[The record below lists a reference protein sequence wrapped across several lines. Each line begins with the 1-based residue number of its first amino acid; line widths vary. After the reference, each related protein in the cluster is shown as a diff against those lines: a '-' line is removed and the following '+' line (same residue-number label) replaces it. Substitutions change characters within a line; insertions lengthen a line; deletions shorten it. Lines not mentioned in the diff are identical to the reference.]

1 MTKKERLEYY
11 HLVEPKLTAL
21 YIDNNFTA
29 PSIEEFSKLSLSAK
43 NREEFL
49 AHFKDRWFRVKQLEG
64 VMKTDPVKAKQYK
77 KQMSKV
83 LNEEELK
90 HIFESPY
97 NRFRELPLPSS
108 SALFQISRN
117 IDIDS
122 FYFHLKNRCTF
133 IAVNRKTGAVASGR
147 AMSDL
152 SISFKRLTQIIKEG
166 NNDFEIF
173 EIEDH
178 YKFCQLLEKGDFAKI
193 SKEKLF
199 ENEIYE
205 VPADYPLHKILNEI
219 NLYEFA
225 EILNRGKRLMRYDL
239 RMGWYSSF
247 NNTADFH
254 SFNDTYNKVLI
265 SEGSEAIVRK
275 YDPTQVWFYD
285 ENPLQIRQEI
295 LFGNFKILKRIK
307 IIENIFDFLPNG
319 IV

>member
-49 AHFKDRWFRVKQLEG
+49 AHFKDRWFTVKQFEG
-64 VMKTDPVKAKQYK
+64 LKTDPAKAKQYK

-83 LNEEELK
+83 LDEQELK

-108 SALFQISRN
+108 SVLFQISRN
-117 IDIDS
+117 IDIQS
-122 FYFHLKNRCTF
+122 FHFYLKNRYTF
-133 IAVNRKTGAVASGR
+133 IVVNRQTGAVGAGH

-152 SISFKRLTQIIKEG
+152 SISFKKLTDIIKEG

-178 YKFCQLLEKGDFAKI
+178 YKFCEMLEKGDFKKI
-193 SKEKLF
+193 KKEKLF

-205 VPADYPLHKILNEI
+205 VPADYPLYKILKEI

-225 EILNRGKRLMRYDL
+225 HVLGNGKRLMRYDFI
-239 RMGWYSSF
+239 MGMYGSY
-247 NNTADFH
+247 NNVADFH
-254 SFNDTYNKVLI
+254 SFNDMYNKVLI
-265 SEGSEAIVRK
+265 SEGAEPIVRK
-275 YDPTQVWFYD
+275 HDPSRVWFYD

-307 IIENIFDFLPNG
+307 IIENIFEFLPNG

>member
-11 HLVEPKLTAL
+11 HLVEPKLTAI

-29 PSIEEFSKLSLSAK
+29 PTVEDFLKLSLSAK

-49 AHFKDRWFRVKQLEG
+49 AHFKDNWFIVKQFEG
-64 VMKTDPVKAKQYK
+64 VKTDPAKAKRYK

-83 LNEEELK
+83 LDEQELK
-90 HIFESPY
+90 HLFESPY
-97 NRFRELPLPSS
+97 DRFRELPLPSS
-108 SALFQISRN
+108 STLFQISRN
-117 IDIDS
+117 IDIDG
-122 FYFHLKNRCTF
+122 FYYYLKNRYTF
-133 IAVNRKTGAVASGR
+133 IAVNRQTGAVAGGH

-152 SISFKRLTQIIKEG
+152 SISFKKLTAIIKEG

-205 VPADYPLHKILNEI
+205 VPADYPLHKILKEI

-225 EILNRGKRLMRYDL
+225 DILNRGERLMRYDFT
-239 RMGWYSSF
+239 MGMYGSY
-247 NNTADFH
+247 NNVADFH

-265 SEGSEAIVRK
+265 SEGAEPIIRK
-275 YDPTQVWFYD
+275 HDPSRVWFYD
-285 ENPLQIRQEI
+285 GNPLQVRQEI

>member
-29 PSIEEFSKLSLSAK
+29 PTVEDFLKLSLSAK

-49 AHFKDRWFRVKQLEG
+49 AYFKDKWFTVKQFEG
-64 VMKTDPVKAKQYK
+64 VKTDPAKAKRYK

-83 LNEEELK
+83 LDEQEQK
-90 HIFESPY
+90 HLFESPY
-97 NRFRELPLPSS
+97 DRFRELPLPSS
-108 SALFQISRN
+108 SALFQISKS

-122 FYFHLKNRCTF
+122 FYFKLKNRYTF
-133 IAVNRKTGAVASGR
+133 IAVNRQTGAVAGGHS
-147 AMSDL
+147 MSSL
-152 SISFKRLTQIIKEG
+152 SISFKKLTAIIKEG

-178 YKFCQLLEKGDFAKI
+178 YKFCVLLEKGDFTKI

-205 VPADYPLHKILNEI
+205 VPADYPLHKILKEI

-225 EILNRGKRLMRYDL
+225 DILNRGERLMRYDL

-265 SEGSEAIVRK
+265 SEGAEPIVRK
-275 YDPTQVWFYD
+275 HDLSQVWFYD
-285 ENPLQIRQEI
+285 ANPLQIRQEI

>member
-49 AHFKDRWFRVKQLEG
+49 AHFKDRWFTVKQFEG
-64 VMKTDPVKAKQYK
+64 VKNDPAKAKLYR

-83 LNEEELK
+83 LDEQELK
-90 HIFESPY
+90 HLFESSY
-97 NRFRELPLPSS
+97 NRFRELPLPNS
-108 SALFQISRN
+108 SALFQISKN
-117 IDIDS
+117 IDIDG
-122 FYFHLKNRCTF
+122 FNYHLKNRDTF
-133 IAVNRKTGAVASGR
+133 IAVNRQTGAVTGGNV
-147 AMSDL
+147 MSQL
-152 SISFKRLTQIIKEG
+152 SISFKKLSDIIKEG

-178 YKFCQLLEKGDFAKI
+178 YVFCELLEKSDFKRI
-193 SKEKLF
+193 RKDRLF
-199 ENEIYE
+199 ETEIFE
-205 VPADYPLHKILNEI
+205 VPADYPLHQILKTI

-225 EILNRGKRLMRYDL
+225 HLLGRGKRLMRYDFK
-239 RMGWYSSF
+239 MGWYSAF
-247 NNTADFH
+247 NNTEDFH

-265 SEGSEAIVRK
+265 SEGGEAIVRK
-275 YDPTQVWFYD
+275 YDPSQVWFYD

-307 IIENIFDFLPNG
+307 IIENIFEFLPNG